1 MKTTNLKTNL
11 LRVLCV
17 AIVTFSLHAC
27 GGSSDPI
34 AVAEQ
39 FAEAY
44 CDADFD
50 KCNKLMFEDAKNRF
64 VPSAERSEA
73 EKQFFKMIQEQTRK
87 MKYKLKLNKEQT
99 EVEEERA
106 EVVFDT
112 TSATETSFNEEFI
125 VKLKKDDKT
134 GKWLVS
140 KYNNPF

>member
-1 MKTTNLKTNL
+1 MKNLKNYL
-11 LRVLCV
+11 LRVLCI
-17 AIVTFSLHAC
+17 AISTFALHAC
-27 GGSSDPI
+27 GGGSDPV

-39 FAEAY
+39 FAKAY
-44 CDADFD
+44 CDTDFD

-64 VPSAERSEA
+64 VPSSERSEA
-73 EKQFFKMIQEQTRK
+73 EKQFFKMIQDQMKK
-87 MKYKLKLNKEQT
+87 MKYKLKLNKEKT

-106 EVVFDT
+106 DVVFDA
-112 TSATETSFNEEFI
+112 TSATEASFNEEFT